1 MMHKSVF
8 VGLLMILLL
17 LVSGCQAGPT
27 PTRTTPSP
35 QHTSI
40 VTQVVSKSSPSTPT
54 QLPSSPS
61 LTPCVNAAS
70 PTTVTPGPGPE
81 GETARLGTP
90 LANFVIAFGP
100 ATECTRGR
108 VEFTGPNFT
117 VNLPNSSPVRSLW
130 VTALPGLTWN
140 RVDEDRICEG
150 FFPPNPNL
158 ITTLDQPY
166 REFYSTDEGDI
177 VYLPKD
183 GLCAMQFTE
192 A

>member
-1 MMHKSVF
+1 MHRSVF

-17 LVSGCQAGPT
+17 LVSGCQGSVAVSSPT
-27 PTRTTPSP
+27 GSKSTPMSTETP
-35 QHTSI
+35 G
-40 VTQVVSKSSPSTPT
+40 VSKSSPSTPT

-61 LTPCVNAAS
+61 PTPCVNAAS
-70 PTTVTPGPGPE
+70 PTVVTPGPGPE
-81 GETARLGTP
+81 GETARLGTS

-100 ATECTRGR
+100 ATECTKGH
-108 VEFTGPNFT
+108 VEFRGPNFT
-117 VNLPNSSPVRSLW
+117 VDLPNSSPVRSLC

-150 FFPPNPNL
+150 FFPPHPNL

-183 GLCAMQFTE
+183 SLCAMQFTE